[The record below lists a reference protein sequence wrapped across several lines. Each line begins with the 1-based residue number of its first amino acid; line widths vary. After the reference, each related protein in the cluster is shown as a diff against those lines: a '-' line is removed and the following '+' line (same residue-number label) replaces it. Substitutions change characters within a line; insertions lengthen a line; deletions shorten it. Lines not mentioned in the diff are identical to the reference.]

1 MNCEE
6 ARRLLDAYIDGEL
19 PEDEARALL
28 DHAQACAV
36 CGRELKAAEILR
48 ESLLHM
54 DDELVVPL
62 EAQAAWRSAV
72 RAQARKRNT
81 RRLLRMAYAAAA
93 ALVLAVGGFAAL
105 HSTLK
110 EQPDQP
116 MLLEIEAAGADTLLA
131 RDGGRQVA
139 AADESED
146 YTVLKKISVEAVEE
160 ALEKFEM
167 LAAEYDGVCVRSGDE
182 SCRIELPCAY
192 MDDFLSAASRIGT
205 EQFMEVADAQGETA
219 VILIQFVNS

>member
-6 ARRLLDAYIDGEL
+6 ARLLLDAYIDGEL
-19 PEDEARALL
+19 PEDETRALL

-54 DDELVVPL
+54 DDELAVPL
-62 EAQAAWRSAV
+62 EAQAAWRLAV
-72 RAQARKRNT
+72 RAEARKRNT

-93 ALVLAVGGFAAL
+93 LVLAVGGFAAF

-110 EQPDQP
+110 TQPDQP
-116 MLLEIEAAGADTLLA
+116 MLLEIEEAGADALLA
-131 RDGGRQVA
+131 RDGGRRVA
-139 AADESED
+139 IANEAED